1 VITLQGSL
9 KSFKLPD
16 ILTFLNMSRK
26 SGTLNLISGKR
37 ESFVYFD
44 QGSVVYASSNQE
56 KFRLSAILIWR
67 KRITNEQWRDI
78 ERIMLDQG
86 EKFGKVAV
94 EQKILTEDE
103 LREFLKIQVS
113 EIIYDC
119 FTWDDGRFSFLEMM
133 KLPDHA
139 VTISI
144 DLANLI
150 MEGARRIDE
159 WEHCLDLLPD
169 KRVRLKV
176 VPTPEIRE
184 KISLTLD
191 EWKILFL
198 INGARSLEEICD
210 VAEEDRLHVY
220 RIVYGLV
227 ANKLVETVH
236 REPSLI
242 SMIREMD
249 FKGEAYPPV
258 EDATTHNVLDDTSL
272 LVSPEAHLGFK
283 DVLSVTL
290 ARLTVRKPEMEASGP
305 ISLVEQEYRIGRQPE
320 VDIHIPD
327 PSVSNFHAR
336 IYRGPEGYVIEDQA
350 SRNGT
355 FVNGTRIQR
364 RLLQE
369 NDVIYL
375 GAAEMVYNIV
385 SDVKEVPAAV

>member
-1 VITLQGSL
+1 MITLQGSL
-9 KSFKLPD
+9 RSFKLPD

-26 SGTLNLISGKR
+26 SGTLNLVSGNR

-56 KFRLSAILIWR
+56 KFRLSAILISR
-67 KRITNEQWRDI
+67 NRISNEQWRDI
-78 ERIMLDQG
+78 ERMMLEHN
-86 EKFGKVAV
+86 EKFGTVAV
-94 EQKILTEDE
+94 EKKILTEDE
-103 LREFLKIQVS
+103 LRGFLKIQVS

-119 FTWDDGRFSFLEMM
+119 FIWDDGKFSFLEMM

-159 WEHCLDLLPD
+159 WARCLDLLPD
-169 KRVRLKV
+169 KNVRLKV

-184 KISLTLD
+184 KITLTLD

-210 VAEEDRLHVY
+210 VAEEDKLHVY

-227 ANKLVETVH
+227 ANKLVETVQ
-236 REPSLI
+236 REQSLV
-242 SMIREMD
+242 SMIHQMD
-249 FKGEAYPPV
+249 LNGEAPPSV
-258 EDATTHNVLDDTSL
+258 EDLITHNVLDDTSL
-272 LVSPEAHLGFK
+272 LVSAEAHLGFK

-290 ARLTVRKPEMEASGP
+290 ARLTVRKPEMETSGL
-305 ISLVEQEYRIGRQPE
+305 ISLVEQEYRIGRQSD

-327 PSVSNFHAR
+327 PSVSNVHAR
-336 IYRGPEGYVIEDQA
+336 IYRGPEGYVIEDEQ

-355 FVNGTRIQR
+355 FVNGTRVQR

-369 NDVIYL
+369 NDIIYL
-375 GAAEMVYNIV
+375 GAAEMIYNIV
-385 SDVKEVPAAV
+385 SDVKEVPTA